1 MLTRTLEALTALNPR
16 TVTSG
21 PTAGNNPGQTP
32 AGPAGGATPG
42 TTNPGGP
49 VNTGRARHGG
59 TSELIAGFLYRSPVP
74 CLVARYF
81 RDVPML
87 SHAFV
92 ALAQTSLR
100 VLGTCRQQ
108 ETQKSGRGRKLLE
121 VHRIVLGSLHPP
133 TPHLPK

>member
-21 PTAGNNPGQTP
+21 PTAGNNP
-32 AGPAGGATPG
+32 AGPAGGAATG

-100 VLGTCRQQ
+100 VLGTS
-108 ETQKSGRGRKLLE
+108 TQGEDREWRGRAE
-121 VHRIVLGSLHPP
+121 ACAP
-133 TPHLPK
+133 TC